1 MILYATRDLCSVFL
15 NERSN
20 NQAALPGGYLRH
32 VSGKNERG
40 ESVAYKV
47 YDSWY
52 DGNGFW
58 AGNPGYKGPGYMDTK
73 EVFADDGPVTVWLFG
88 NWWRMGLKGYTVGN
102 REERVD
108 KKKDD
113 DDGALQLVG
122 LGVRLGTGPRLE
134 DGEGNTKDTGVLRGT
149 SIRIRVNFG

>member
-1 MILYATRDLCSVFL
+1 MILYATQDLCSVFL

-20 NQAALPGGYLRH
+20 NRAALPGGWLFH
-32 VSGKNERG
+32 VPEKNEKG
-40 ESVAYKV
+40 ESVTYEV
-47 YDSWY
+47 YEGWHS
-52 DGNGFW
+52 NGTW
-58 AGNPGYKGPGYMDTK
+58 TGNPGYKGPGYTDTK

-88 NWWRMGLKGYTVGN
+88 NWWRVGLKGYIVGN
-102 REERVD
+102 REKRVD
-108 KKKDD
+108 KEKEG